1 MQDVS
6 SRVNYFFKSE
16 ISYFVFRFPMNF
28 SRSHFR
34 NCIFVLFLMNWSK
47 YKHFRSTLHE
57 DFHLIALSL
66 LIVSIQVLKS
76 GRSQFVF
83 SGGPCQIS
91 SILVKKICFSVLVLN
106 SIKVKDSR
114 FISGFKFKEKSFCV
128 YKILLQDV
136 CSSANYFSKCE
147 ISLTFALTRR

>member
-1 MQDVS
+1 M
-6 SRVNYFFKSE
+6 Y
-16 ISYFVFRFPMNF
+16 F
-28 SRSHFR
+28 SRTHFR

-66 LIVSIQVLKS
+66 FIVSIQVLKS

-106 SIKVKDSR
+106 SIKVKDCRLLVVKS
-114 FISGFKFKEKSFCV
+114 FISWIRFLFCLEFKFKEKSFRV
-128 YKILLQDV
+128 DIGQWNILIMLCKKSV
-136 CSSANYFSKCE
+136 LLGFWC
-147 ISLTFALTRR
+147 